1 MDSFELNKIAGAL
14 LFTALIFLGLNS
26 VGNSLYAPKQPDK
39 PGFIVE
45 VPKTGEGENA
55 ATKTENVAAAPAVN
69 AEPSLASLLATASA
83 ETGQKIFKKCAAC
96 HTANN
101 GGKNKVGPN
110 LYGVVGRKIA
120 SSAGFSYSSAMKS
133 KSETTP
139 EWSFAALNEFL
150 TKPKLY
156 IPKTK
161 MGFGGIKKPGD
172 RANLL
177 AYLRSLSESPV
188 ALPTAQ

>member
-14 LFTALIFLGLNS
+14 LFTALIILGLNS
-26 VGNSLYAPKQPDK
+26 IADSLYAPKQPDK
-39 PGFIVE
+39 PGFVVE
-45 VPKTGEGENA
+45 VADSGEGES
-55 ATKTENVAAAPAVN
+55 
-69 AEPSLASLLATASA
+69 AEAKAQPEAKAEASLASLLAEASVEA
-83 ETGQKIFKKCAAC
+83 GQKVFKKCAAC
-96 HTANN
+96 HTSNN

-110 LYGVVGRKIA
+110 LYNIVDQKIA

-133 KSETTP
+133 KAETVSG
-139 EWSFAALNEFL
+139 WSFEALNAFL
-150 TKPKLY
+150 TKPKSY

-161 MGFGGIKKPGD
+161 MGFAGIKKPGD

-188 ALPTAQ
+188 ALPAPE